1 MFTQLKVIHILEA
14 HFVTS
19 HKTRRVLGVFW
30 VQKITGASDDNEI
43 LEIFQ

>member
-1 MFTQLKVIHILEA
+1 MLTQFNVIHILEA
-14 HFVTS
+14 YFVTS
-19 HKTRRVLGVFW
+19 HKKRHVLGFFW